1 MNETN
6 YTISELKDM
15 DKVIIFLKKD
25 CPVKCHTKKMVF
37 RKEEIREFRTN
48 EIFKIDGYIS
58 RFKNDLKENFIIIN
72 VPDMWFW
79 DEKQIKIEREED
91 FDLSFIPKRAIK
103 SIKPALETVL
113 KRFVKEQTHRI

>member
-15 DKVIIFLKKD
+15 DKVIIFLEKD
-25 CPVKCHTKKMVF
+25 CTYSCHTKKMVF

-48 EIFKIDGYIS
+48 EIYKIDGYIS
-58 RFKNDLKENFIIIN
+58 RFKNDLQEDFIVIN
-72 VPDMWFW
+72 IPDMWFW
-79 DEKQIKIEREED
+79 DNKQKKIEREED
-91 FDLSFIPKRAIK
+91 FDLSFIPKQAIK

-113 KRFVKEQTHRI
+113 KKFVTEQKHRI